1 MSPLFYFGKYLLLLR
16 NTFSKPEKGK
26 LYLQRILSE
35 MNNIGVKSLGIV
47 IMISVF
53 MGAVTTIQTSYQLVS
68 DFISNSVIGSVVSN
82 STILELSPTITS
94 LVLAG
99 RVGSSI
105 ASEIGT
111 MRVSEQI
118 DALEVMGINSAGY
131 LILPKIVAALFVIP
145 MLVII
150 SMFLSISGGIL
161 AGEVTNILS
170 MEEFLTGTRSTFKTF
185 TLVFSLMKAFTFA
198 FVISSVPAYQGY
210 YTYGGSLEVGQS
222 STKAVVLSCVFIL
235 FLDYLLAQLFL

>member
-1 MSPLFYFGKYLLLLR
+1 
-16 NTFSKPEKGK
+16 
-26 LYLQRILSE
+26 
-35 MNNIGVKSLGIV
+35 
-47 IMISVF
+47 

-68 DFISNSVIGSVVSN
+68 NLFSNSVIGSVVSN
-82 STILELSPTITS
+82 STILELSPTITT

-131 LILPKIVAALFVIP
+131 LIFPKIVAALFVIP

-150 SMFLSISGGIL
+150 SMFLTISGGIL
-161 AGEVTNILS
+161 AGEVTNILT
-170 MEEFLTGTRSTFKTF
+170 MKEFLEGTRNTFRTF
-185 TLVFSLMKAFTFA
+185 TLVFSLIKAVTFA
-198 FVISSVPAYQGY
+198 FVLSSVPSYQGY
-210 YTYGGSLEVGQS
+210 YTYGGALEVGQS
-222 STKAVVLSCVFIL
+222 STRAVVLSCVFIL

>member
-1 MSPLFYFGKYLLLLR
+1 MSPFFYFGKYLKLLG
-16 NTFSKPEKGK
+16 NTFSKPEKGR
-26 LYLQRILSE
+26 LYLQRTLSE
-35 MNNIGVKSLGIV
+35 MDNIGVKSLGIV
-47 IMISVF
+47 ILISIF
-53 MGAVTTIQTSYQLVS
+53 MGAVTTIQTAYQLVS
-68 DFISNSVIGSVVSN
+68 DLISKSVIGSVVSN
-82 STILELSPTITS
+82 SSMLELSPTITS

-99 RVGSSI
+99 RIGSSI

-131 LILPKIVAALFVIP
+131 LILPKIIAAVLVIP

-150 SMFLSISGGIL
+150 SMFLAISGGIV
-161 AGEVTNILS
+161 AGEATGIVS
-170 MEEFLTGTRSTFKTF
+170 SHDFLEGTRATFKNF
-185 TLVFSLMKAFTFA
+185 TLIFALMKAFAFA

-210 YTYGGSLEVGQS
+210 YTAGGSLEVGQS